1 MHLLVLTPFLNR
13 TNYLPYIS
21 TQQTFLVGFLLLKFR
36 SFSGLFDTYFS
47 FLLSEGQ
54 KRALFGG
61 VRDSVWRTS
70 KDKTRIGLLRLVTS
84 WISKDFKFKLWHNSG
99 KLLKKVSFWSELHFQ
114 IQFENTYQNL
124 LLQLY
129 LFLARKFKYFKKN
142 KARDIFS
149 DF

>member
-84 WISKDFKFKLWHNSG
+84 WISKDFKFKLWHNEG
-99 KLLKKVSFWSELHFQ
+99 KIPQKSLILKLPSFSNSIWKYISEFTVTIISIFGAKIQIFQKNVVWKKRHF
-114 IQFENTYQNL
+114 
-124 LLQLY
+124 
-129 LFLARKFKYFKKN
+129 
-142 KARDIFS
+142 
-149 DF
+149 